1 MNYYELTGNKDVDT
15 LLLSQLNNY
24 DLVQACQLSQYTNSL
39 CTNKLLQNRIQNYKQ
54 KIIEAAQIIDKILQ
68 DDLII
73 FYFNKENLT
82 DFLPNTLFNNV
93 NQNLIEGQIIKF
105 VYDYDYDEFLISY
118 EAYYGKHDFV
128 HITSALRYYGKTK
141 IENIIDSNP
150 ISMRRIMI
158 HLILAY
164 PHVVV
169 I

>member
-15 LLLSQLNNY
+15 LLLSQLDNY
-24 DLVQACQLSQYTNSL
+24 DLVQACQLSQYTNAL

-68 DDLII
+68 DDLLII

-82 DFLPNTLFNNV
+82 NFLPNTLFNNV

-105 VYDYDYDEFLISY
+105 VYDYDEFLISY
-118 EAYYGKHDFV
+118 EAYYGKHDFN
-128 HITSALRYYGKTK
+128 ITSALRYYGKTK
-141 IENIIDSNP
+141 IENIIDSDP